1 MLKKRR
7 PAESLPSSPTY
18 QPVGFLNKNL
28 TDARES
34 LHQAYLK
41 LSDHEHKDIAD
52 TIISI
57 DIVQQKICLL
67 SLSKANEPWARHRFQ
82 GKKMTTSFKV
92 NQSQAEPQPQPQA
105 QPQRTTQTKLSAFK
119 EEVKDKFDKI
129 LSLLGQG
136 LVLNP

>member
-41 LSDHEHKDIAD
+41 LSDHKHEDIAD
-52 TIISI
+52 AILSI
-57 DIVQQKICLL
+57 DIVRQKIGLP
-67 SLSKANEPWARHRFQ
+67 SLGKANEPWARHRFQ
-82 GKKMTTSFKV
+82 GKKMATSFKV
-92 NQSQAEPQPQPQA
+92 NQPQAEPQPQPQGI
-105 QPQRTTQTKLSAFK
+105 TQTKLGAFK

-129 LSLLGQG
+129 LSLLG
-136 LVLNP
+136 